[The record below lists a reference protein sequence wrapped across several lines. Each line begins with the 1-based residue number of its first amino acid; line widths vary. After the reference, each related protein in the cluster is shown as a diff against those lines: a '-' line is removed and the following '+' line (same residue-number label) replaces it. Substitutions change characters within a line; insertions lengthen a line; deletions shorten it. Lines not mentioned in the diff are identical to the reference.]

1 MSGFKNV
8 FEGLEVNG
16 EGKGGVWAPSRLKPE
31 HLLSLSRVEFWQNSG
46 LWGWGALFTM
56 FGVYSS
62 SGDVSS
68 EIYKV
73 GAQGGKMW
81 LEIPVLM

>member
-1 MSGFKNV
+1 MREKEESGLIP
-8 FEGLEVNG
+8 G
-16 EGKGGVWAPSRLKPE
+16 WS
-31 HLLSLSRVEFWQNSG
+31 LSIYGDSRVEFWQNSG

-56 FGVYSS
+56 FNVYSS

-73 GAQGGKMW
+73 VAQGEKMW
-81 LEIPVLM
+81 LEISVLM

>member
-1 MSGFKNV
+1 MNGFKNI

-16 EGKGGVWAPSRLKPE
+16 EGKGGVRADSRLEPE
-31 HLLSLSRVEFWQNSG
+31 HLLTLSRVEFWQNSG
-46 LWGWGALFTM
+46 LWGWGALY
-56 FGVYSS
+56 VHSS

-73 GAQGGKMW
+73 VAQGERMW
-81 LEIPVLM
+81 LEISVLM